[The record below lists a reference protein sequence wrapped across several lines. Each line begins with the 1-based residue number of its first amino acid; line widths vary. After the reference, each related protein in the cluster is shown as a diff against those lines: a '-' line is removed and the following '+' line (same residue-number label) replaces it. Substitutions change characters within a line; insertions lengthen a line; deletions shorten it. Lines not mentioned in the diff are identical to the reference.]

1 MGPDEDL
8 VSLIKPS
15 LALYGDQGWLRR
27 VTKTGFHAVKEELQ
41 RVRGSLT
48 ELQPFFLRMW
58 VTADLELV
66 GEQNLLLSPPFGDLA
81 WSEFSLSAILSRGS
95 PAIHWPVVSRP
106 IFEIDLCSGV

>member
-1 MGPDEDL
+1 MVTEGHKDRVPRCE
-8 VSLIKPS
+8 
-15 LALYGDQGWLRR
+15 RR
-27 VTKTGFHAVKEELQ
+27 ASA
-41 RVRGSLT
+41 RDSSLT
-48 ELQPFFLRMW
+48 ELKPFFLRMW